1 MYNYKALI
9 DPAFNEAD
17 FLEGCKLA
25 LPTITQYIKSGDY
38 GHLSGLFSQRAKD
51 FLIKD
56 IETNWSELQKN
67 NINIDFD
74 DMKSTEIE
82 QVFYHKVGRDVFVD
96 IKVNYCAVKKD
107 LHPPMSIELSATF
120 SRKYGPASFPDW
132 TITNF
137 KIDHIAAV

>member
-1 MYNYKALI
+1 MLKIQLFIYL
-9 DPAFNEAD
+9 AF
-17 FLEGCKLA
+17 FLFQA

-38 GHLSGLFSQRAKD
+38 GQLSGLFSLRAKE

>member
-1 MYNYKALI
+1 MPDNDTLTLL
-9 DPAFNEAD
+9 F
-17 FLEGCKLA
+17 
-25 LPTITQYIKSGDY
+25 IKIGNWFSG
-38 GHLSGLFSQRAKD
+38 
-51 FLIKD
+51 
-56 IETNWSELQKN
+56 EV
-67 NINIDFD
+67 NIIDFD

-137 KIDHIAAV
+137 KIDHIAAI